1 MEIQTLIF
9 FLSVKVLVAQFC
21 LTLQF
26 HILQP
31 TRLLCPWDFPG
42 KNPAVGCHSLLQEIF
57 LTRGSNLDVLY
68 CQQILYRLSHQGS
81 LHILYLLSKTYF
93 FRETDTENKS
103 IDTKEGKGGWDGWG
117 DWDWRI
123 YTIDTV
129 YKIDHWWEPT
139 SQHRELY
146 SALCGDLHGKET

>member
-1 MEIQTLIF
+1 M
-9 FLSVKVLVAQFC
+9 AQSC

-26 HILQP
+26 HRLQP

-57 LTRGSNLDVLY
+57 LTQGSNLDVLY

-81 LHILYLLSKTYF
+81 LHILYLFSKTYI

-103 IDTKEGKGGWDGWG
+103 IDTKEGKGGWDG
-117 DWDWRI
+117 
-123 YTIDTV
+123 
-129 YKIDHWWEPT
+129 
-139 SQHRELY
+139 
-146 SALCGDLHGKET
+146 